1 MVSSNLLKTI
11 RFRETEQWNVKYF
24 FSTSITSKYPI
35 SNIGKHTIRI
45 TSKTKLFEEP
55 EKKFGILGIS
65 NEFGMFDAYT
75 ELGKNINQPYIY
87 VENGYLAYNPYRVNV
102 GSIGLKT
109 DELLNKYISP
119 AYVVFKCKETLLPEY
134 LYLVLKTSIFN
145 TLIKD
150 NTTGSVR
157 QTLSYDKL
165 SNINIPVPLIDVQ
178 CKLVEKYNDCIKKAK
193 SIEQEADLL
202 NEEIDDYIFDILKI
216 EKRIITKDGLKLLKT
231 TSFSKLVGWGAKM
244 NSNTIKPQDVFKSSQ
259 FDNLPLEFF
268 CELNPK
274 TIYPEDVEDVSF
286 IPMGCVSDIYGEIIE
301 HKLGKTSKSKGYTA
315 FQENDVIWAKIT
327 PCMQNGKCAVAT
339 NLKNGYAYGSTEFH
353 VFRTNENALP
363 EYIYCLLR
371 TKRLRKVAMSY
382 FTGSAGQQRVG
393 TDFLEM
399 LTLPKL
405 PIHSDNPDVIT
416 QETIVKKVFDIRN
429 QVRKMHTEAAKLHTQ
444 AKKEFEETIFSVD

>member
-1 MVSSNLLKTI
+1 M
-11 RFRETEQWNVKYF
+11 
-24 FSTSITSKYPI
+24 
-35 SNIGKHTIRI
+35 
-45 TSKTKLFEEP
+45 
-55 EKKFGILGIS
+55 
-65 NEFGMFDAYT
+65 
-75 ELGKNINQPYIY
+75 
-87 VENGYLAYNPYRVNV
+87 V

-231 TSFSKLVGWGAKM
+231 TSFSKLVGWDAKM

-259 FDNLPLEFF
+259 FDNLPS
-268 CELNPK
+268 
-274 TIYPEDVEDVSF
+274 I
-286 IPMGCVSDIYGEIIE
+286 
-301 HKLGKTSKSKGYTA
+301 
-315 FQENDVIWAKIT
+315 
-327 PCMQNGKCAVAT
+327 
-339 NLKNGYAYGSTEFH
+339 
-353 VFRTNENALP
+353 
-363 EYIYCLLR
+363 LLR
-371 TKRLRKVAMSY
+371 A
-382 FTGSAGQQRVG
+382 
-393 TDFLEM
+393 
-399 LTLPKL
+399 
-405 PIHSDNPDVIT
+405 
-416 QETIVKKVFDIRN
+416 
-429 QVRKMHTEAAKLHTQ
+429 
-444 AKKEFEETIFSVD
+444 

>member
-244 NSNTIKPQDVFKSSQ
+244 NSNTIKPRDVFKSSQ

-301 HKLGKTSKSKGYTA
+301 HRLGKTSKSKGYTA

-371 TKRLRKVAMSY
+371 TRRLRKVAMSY

-429 QVRKMHTEAAKLHTQ
+429 QVRKMHTEAAKLRTQ
-444 AKKEFEETIFSVD
+444 AKKEFEETIFSGD

>member
-353 VFRTNENALP
+353 VFRINENALP

-371 TKRLRKVAMSY
+371 TRRLRKVAMSY

-429 QVRKMHTEAAKLHTQ
+429 QVRKMHTEAAKLRTQ
-444 AKKEFEETIFSVD
+444 AKKEFEETIFSGD

>member
-65 NEFGMFDAYT
+65 NEVGMFDAYT

-165 SNINIPVPLIDVQ
+165 SNINIPAPLIDVQ

-301 HKLGKTSKSKGYTA
+301 HRLGKTSKSKGYTA

-371 TKRLRKVAMSY
+371 TRRLRKVAMSY

-429 QVRKMHTEAAKLHTQ
+429 QVRKMHTEAAKLRTQ
-444 AKKEFEETIFSVD
+444 AKKEFEETIFSGD